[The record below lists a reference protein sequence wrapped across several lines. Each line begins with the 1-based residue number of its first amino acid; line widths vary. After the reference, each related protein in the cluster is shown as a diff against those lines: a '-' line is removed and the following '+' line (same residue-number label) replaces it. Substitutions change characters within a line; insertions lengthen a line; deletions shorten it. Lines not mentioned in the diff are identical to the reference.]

1 MRHEIVFDH
10 FGEDQRIYFDIGRLA
25 ALEKLMGT
33 SIQKIIAEG
42 NVGIN
47 FVLFGLTVGLGHH
60 YGNRSAIQ
68 RKLEEYF
75 AAGGD
80 LNEIAATI
88 VRAVVASGIF
98 GKEESADLEP
108 DEKNARETQSER

>member
-98 GKEESADLEP
+98 GKEESADPEL
-108 DEKNARETQSER
+108 DEKNDRETQSER

>member
-98 GKEESADLEP
+98 GKAESADPEP
-108 DEKNARETQSER
+108 DEKNDRETQSER